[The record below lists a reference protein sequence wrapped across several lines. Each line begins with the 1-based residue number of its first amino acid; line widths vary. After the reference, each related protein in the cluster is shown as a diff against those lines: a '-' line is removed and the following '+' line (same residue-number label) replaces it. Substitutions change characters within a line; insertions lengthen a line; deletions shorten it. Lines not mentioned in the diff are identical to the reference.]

1 MLIAFLAPKEK
12 VTKRKG
18 VCPARKHPCFRC
30 QRRTSMCAGLQLPAN
45 NIIQGAII
53 IKNIGR
59 VIKFYNSFFFVKVG
73 EEIIPCKLRGL
84 LKRDKKVGS
93 AVFVGDFV
101 EISRLKDKSGVIET
115 VQSRRNVLIRP
126 QIANVDRVI
135 LTFAVDA
142 PKIHPLLL
150 NRFLV
155 LAEKSNLSEIFICI
169 NKIDLTSEKN
179 FLSEYESL
187 YKILRVST
195 ITGEGLDNLKKILSK
210 GVTVFAG
217 ASGTGKSSILNALD
231 KNLRLK
237 VGKVSEKIL
246 RGKHTTRIAELL
258 AFENGFLVD
267 TPGFSAVDL
276 SEAGI
281 DKKNLKNYFKEFAP
295 FADCKFLDCTHSHE
309 PNCGVK
315 AAVELGKILKERY
328 EAYLTLLEE
337 V

>member
-1 MLIAFLAPKEK
+1 M
-12 VTKRKG
+12 
-18 VCPARKHPCFRC
+18 
-30 QRRTSMCAGLQLPAN
+30 
-45 NIIQGAII
+45 
-53 IKNIGR
+53 
-59 VIKFYNSFFFVKVG
+59 KVG

-84 LKRDKKVGS
+84 LKRDKKIGS

-101 EISRLKDKSGVIET
+101 EISRLKDKSGVIEN

-126 QIANVDRVI
+126 SIANVDRVI

-142 PKIHPLLL
+142 PKLHPLLL

-155 LAEKSNLSEIFICI
+155 LAEKSSIAEIIICV
-169 NKIDLTSEKN
+169 NKIDLTAEKN
-179 FLSEYESL
+179 FLAEYESL

-195 ITGEGLDNLKKILSK
+195 ITGEGLDELRKILST

-217 ASGTGKSSILNALD
+217 ASGVGKSSILNALD

-237 VGKVSEKIL
+237 VGKISEKIL

-258 AFENGFLVD
+258 PFENGFLVD

-276 SEAGI
+276 KDAGI
-281 DKKNLKNYFKEFAP
+281 DKNNLRICFKEFAQ
-295 FADCKFLDCTHSHE
+295 FADCKFFNCSHSHE
-309 PNCGVK
+309 PDCAVK
-315 AAVELGKILKERY
+315 FAVQHGNILKERY
-328 EAYLTLLEE
+328 ESYLNMLEE

>member
-1 MLIAFLAPKEK
+1 MSNAQFVMRNEP
-12 VTKRKG
+12 VPT
-18 VCPARKHPCFRC
+18 
-30 QRRTSMCAGLQLPAN
+30 
-45 NIIQGAII
+45 
-53 IKNIGR
+53 IGR

-73 EEIIPCKLRGL
+73 EELIPCKLRGL
-84 LKRDKKVGS
+84 LKRDKRVGS

-101 EISRLKDKSGVIET
+101 EISRLKDKSGVIES

-142 PKIHPLLL
+142 PKLNRLLL

-155 LAEKSNLSEIFICI
+155 LAEKSGLAEIIICV
-169 NKIDLTSEKN
+169 NKIDLTAEKN
-179 FLSEYESL
+179 FLSEYETL

-195 ITGEGLDNLKKILSK
+195 VSGEGFGELREILSS

-217 ASGTGKSSILNALD
+217 PSGVGKSSILNALD
-231 KNLRLK
+231 KNLKLK

-246 RGKHTTRIAELL
+246 RGKHTTRVAELIK
-258 AFENGFLVD
+258 FGEGFLVD

-276 SEAGI
+276 SEAGL
-281 DKKNLKNYFKEFAP
+281 DKKNLWYCFKEFAP
-295 FADCKFLDCTHSHE
+295 FADCKFMNCLHSHE

-315 AAVELGKILKERY
+315 AAVDRGDILRERY
-328 EAYLTLLEE
+328 DSYLTLLEE
-337 V
+337 VDAPKIY